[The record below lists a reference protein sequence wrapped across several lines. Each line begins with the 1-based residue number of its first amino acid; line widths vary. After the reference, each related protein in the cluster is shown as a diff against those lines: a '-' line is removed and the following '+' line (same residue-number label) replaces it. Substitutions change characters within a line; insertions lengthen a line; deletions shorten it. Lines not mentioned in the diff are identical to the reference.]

1 MAVSAARGALEDITV
16 GVGRVL
22 GAVWRASLCLPSLL
36 RARSPGGR
44 KQISQSTTAAF
55 NLRSHWPRDQP
66 KKEER
71 GRITRGHT
79 PTIVAPPTRPAA
91 GVTDSPAVA
100 DLKRKLDLLAAA
112 LVAAIAAILIR
123 KFLRSLGEGEL

>member
-1 MAVSAARGALEDITV
+1 MLWGP
-16 GVGRVL
+16 G
-22 GAVWRASLCLPSLL
+22 PS
-36 RARSPGGR
+36 S
-44 KQISQSTTAAF
+44 ISQTVSSPASST
-55 NLRSHWPRDQP
+55 
-66 KKEER
+66 
-71 GRITRGHT
+71 
-79 PTIVAPPTRPAA
+79 TRPAA

>member
-1 MAVSAARGALEDITV
+1 MNTSGKNTGRPLSDHKSTSVRLTMGKVRPRVDFSPRFAHPAARRFDSFESAFRPL
-16 GVGRVL
+16 
-22 GAVWRASLCLPSLL
+22 SS
-36 RARSPGGR
+36 ARPPP
-44 KQISQSTTAAF
+44 TPPPPAA
-55 NLRSHWPRDQP
+55 
-66 KKEER
+66 
-71 GRITRGHT
+71 
-79 PTIVAPPTRPAA
+79 APTRPAA

>member
-1 MAVSAARGALEDITV
+1 M
-16 GVGRVL
+16 
-22 GAVWRASLCLPSLL
+22 
-36 RARSPGGR
+36 ARSR
-44 KQISQSTTAAF
+44 CMVNRVTI
-55 NLRSHWPRDQP
+55 
-66 KKEER
+66 ER
-71 GRITRGHT
+71 L
-79 PTIVAPPTRPAA
+79 AQC